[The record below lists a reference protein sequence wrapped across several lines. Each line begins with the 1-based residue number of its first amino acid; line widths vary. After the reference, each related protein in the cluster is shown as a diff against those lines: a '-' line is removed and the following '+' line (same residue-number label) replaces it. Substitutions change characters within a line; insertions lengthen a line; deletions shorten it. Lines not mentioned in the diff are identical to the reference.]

1 MAEKDCHQ
9 DIVELSR
16 AAAWV
21 TVPQRP
27 PEDEG
32 SPEPVSVE
40 RGASVEKPVL
50 GGEGGEVNS
59 VQADL
64 ENNYTDHSF
73 DSSVIKVQLVLS
85 QWASAVLQCIGLI

>member
-40 RGASVEKPVL
+40 RGAGVEKPVL

-64 ENNYTDHSF
+64 ENNYTDQ
-73 DSSVIKVQLVLS
+73 SSVIKMQFVLS

>member
-1 MAEKDCHQ
+1 M
-9 DIVELSR
+9 ELGC

-21 TVPQRP
+21 TIPQWP

-32 SPEPVSVE
+32 SPKPISVE
-40 RGASVEKPVL
+40 SSAGVEKPVL

-64 ENNYTDHSF
+64 ENNYTDHS
-73 DSSVIKVQLVLS
+73 SVIKMQFVLS
-85 QWASAVLQCIGLI
+85 QWASVLHQCCSALD